1 MAHGEAERGC
11 AQDGHCRPGHHELPA
26 TKQHRWLGGSV
37 PGETPSGPSP
47 ECAEEDSAVPRQRSA
62 EPVGSPSS
70 PVRGCLSGLP
80 GWAGAHRHGPVRP
93 RTRAGRP
100 GRPPSRW
107 C

>member
-1 MAHGEAERGC
+1 MAHGEAEHGC

-26 TKQHRWLGGSV
+26 TKQHRWLAGGV
-37 PGETPSGPSP
+37 PGETPSGPSS
-47 ECAEEDSAVPRQRSA
+47 ERAAEDSAVPRQRSA
-62 EPVGSPSS
+62 ESVGSPSS
-70 PVRGCLSGLP
+70 PLRDCLSSLP
-80 GWAGAHRHGPVRP
+80 GWAGGHRHGPVRP